1 MKQEDSDNLQEGSV
15 LKELKEKV
23 DDIDVSLRPKKL
35 SDYIGQ
41 EAIKEELSIFIWGAK
56 KRKESLD
63 HVLFYGPPGLGKT
76 TLANVIANELE
87 SDIKTTNGSSLV
99 RTGDLA
105 SILSSLNPGDVL
117 FIDEIHR
124 MPIIVQEVLYSA
136 MEDFNLSIIVGKGA
150 DARTINIPLP
160 PFTLVGATTDAGSL
174 SAPLRDRFGILFRL
188 NYYTPEELL
197 NIIQRTSKALHF
209 PITLEA
215 AYQIALRGRGTPRI
229 ANRLFRRVRDYAT
242 YEGKDTIDLEATQ
255 RAMKFLAI
263 DDLGLDETDRKLLEC
278 LIYRYNGR
286 PVGLSSIA
294 SAIGESVEN
303 VSEVYEPY
311 LVQIGLI
318 NRTPKGRV
326 ATRKAYEHL
335 KIPVPSSLG

>member
-1 MKQEDSDNLQEGSV
+1 MKKEENDNLQEGSV
-15 LKELKEKV
+15 LKELKEKI

-136 MEDFNLSIIVGKGA
+136 MEDFNLSIIVGKGS

-215 AYQIALRGRGTPRI
+215 AYQIAVRGRGTPRI

-242 YEGKDTIDLEATQ
+242 FEGKDTIDLEATE
-255 RAMKFLAI
+255 RAMKFLSI
-263 DDLGLDETDRKLLEC
+263 DDLGLDETDRRLLEC

-326 ATRKAYEHL
+326 ATKKAYEHL
-335 KIPVPSSLG
+335 KIPVPSSVD

>member
-1 MKQEDSDNLQEGSV
+1 MKKEENDNLQEGSV
-15 LKELKEKV
+15 LKELKEKI

-136 MEDFNLSIIVGKGA
+136 MEDFNLSIIVGKGSMLEPSTSLY
-150 DARTINIPLP
+150 RRLP
-160 PFTLVGATTDAGSL
+160 WSVLQPMPAV
-174 SAPLRDRFGILFRL
+174 
-188 NYYTPEELL
+188 
-197 NIIQRTSKALHF
+197 
-209 PITLEA
+209 
-215 AYQIALRGRGTPRI
+215 
-229 ANRLFRRVRDYAT
+229 FRR
-242 YEGKDTIDLEATQ
+242 L
-255 RAMKFLAI
+255 
-263 DDLGLDETDRKLLEC
+263 
-278 LIYRYNGR
+278 
-286 PVGLSSIA
+286 
-294 SAIGESVEN
+294 
-303 VSEVYEPY
+303 
-311 LVQIGLI
+311 
-318 NRTPKGRV
+318 
-326 ATRKAYEHL
+326 
-335 KIPVPSSLG
+335 